1 MSKISFARYVSDDFV
16 LSHSRIDSS
25 PRPFKHQ
32 TVCEYEFIYY
42 VEAAGTYCIEDKEFP
57 VSDGMLIII
66 PPAAIYTHI
75 YNEDTALNRYHMRFN
90 PSLFSSDI
98 LSCIPSD
105 LFALKLEE
113 ISFLASLFNK
123 IDYYC
128 QNIKDEALLRPLLI
142 HTIEEIAYGIYL
154 HLQSGNS
161 GAEYSTNPI
170 FSRVIAFIDKN
181 LHNDITIEKICNE
194 LFVSKSYLHQLF
206 TQRLDKTPKKYI
218 TEKKLFLARMDIRS
232 GVAPTEAYAKYG
244 FSNYSTFYRSYK
256 SILGCSPSEDY
267 KHCNSGKNK

>member
-16 LSHSRIDSS
+16 LSHSLLNPS
-25 PRPFKHQ
+25 PRPYRHQ
-32 TVCEYEFIYY
+32 TVCEYEFLYCI
-42 VEAAGTYCIEDKEFP
+42 EASGAYCIEDKEFP
-57 VSDGMLIII
+57 VSDSMVLIT
-66 PPAAIYTHI
+66 PPTAIHSHI
-75 YNEDTALNRYHMRFN
+75 YITDKPLNRYHMRFN

-98 LSCIPSD
+98 LKHFPKD
-105 LFALKLEE
+105 LYAIKIDEN
-113 ISFLASLFNK
+113 SFLAELFKK

-142 HTIEEIAYGIYL
+142 HTVEEIAYGIVL
-154 HLQSGNS
+154 HIQSGNT

-170 FSRVIAFIDKN
+170 FSKVITYIDKN
-181 LHNDITIEKICNE
+181 IYKDITIEMICRE

-218 TEKKLFLARMDIRS
+218 MEKKLFLARMDIRS
-232 GVAPTEAYAKYG
+232 GIAPTEVYAKYG

-256 SILGCSPSEDY
+256 SILECSPSDDY
-267 KHCNSGKNK
+267 RISKRR